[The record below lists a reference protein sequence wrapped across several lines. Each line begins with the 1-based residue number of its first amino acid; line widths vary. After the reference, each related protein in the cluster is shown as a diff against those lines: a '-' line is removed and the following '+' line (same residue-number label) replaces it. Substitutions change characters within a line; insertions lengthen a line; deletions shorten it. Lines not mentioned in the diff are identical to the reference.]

1 MRPHGAHHQEGG
13 ALQPKTDSGEAV
25 LADPPLFI
33 PPEKSAGI
41 LIFLPQSDL
50 QVHLY
55 DAGLQSETKAAE
67 AEDGPQQINLEVWSR
82 LQLAV
87 QRGPVVR
94 CGTIEHDPTLP
105 LVA

>member
-1 MRPHGAHHQEGG
+1 MRPHGAQRQEDG

-25 LADPPLFI
+25 LADPPLVI
-33 PPEKSAGI
+33 PPEKSVGI
-41 LIFLPQSDL
+41 QIFLPHSDL
-50 QVHLY
+50 QVRRS
-55 DAGLQSETKAAE
+55 DVCLQSDTKAAE
-67 AEDGPQQINLEVWSR
+67 AEDGPQQINLEVSSR

-94 CGTIEHDPTLP
+94 CGSIEHDPTLP